1 MTFGFLISFLGK
13 QAVCKRLLYRSK
25 RLRGV
30 GLSAPQLLYRHTHTD
45 NEEGNIHKEVN
56 CQKRKKKNLLINQL
70 NLAYQHF
77 VLSFTSFRWSCN
89 LFKTLE
95 RS

>member
-30 GLSAPQLLYRHTHTD
+30 GLAAPQLLFRHTHTHTD
-45 NEEGNIHKEVN
+45 NEEGDIHKEVN
-56 CQKRKKKNLLINQL
+56 CQKTFN
-70 NLAYQHF
+70 
-77 VLSFTSFRWSCN
+77 
-89 LFKTLE
+89 
-95 RS
+95 